1 MTDAPVS
8 EETPEAESIAQEPSV
23 PAPEQTASVDSPVEA
38 SEHVA
43 PAVPLPS
50 GPPTPAREFLAKQG
64 LLDNLGPLRA
74 LNTEMRLEVPQMAEL
89 FPAIE
94 SDPEALKRFLK
105 FANGGW
111 FNTRI
116 HVDSP
121 YMAYTRF
128 GEEGFYKISLATFL
142 SGVIGDLTTRF
153 RIWRH
158 LERVAR
164 IGETIAGSL
173 APAYSSDLFTAGL
186 LHDAAVPAMQ
196 RGLEDYQYFL
206 ECVLGLDPVVTSM
219 EHHCHQFDHAK
230 AAGEFAQAAAFDDHI
245 VEAVA
250 NHHNESMSAVSPGKA
265 RVVLGVLICAKRA
278 ISAGRGELKQPF
290 TSATEKV
297 LLREIAASLNVSDGR
312 LLLALNEVVEL
323 VKIQE
328 ASLG

>member
-1 MTDAPVS
+1 MPLRNKPLLWSLLTKGSNLPWFLFPCS
-8 EETPEAESIAQEPSV
+8 
-23 PAPEQTASVDSPVEA
+23 PA
-38 SEHVA
+38 
-43 PAVPLPS
+43 
-50 GPPTPAREFLAKQG
+50 PPTPAREFLAKQG
-64 LLDNLGPLRA
+64 FFEKLGPLRA
-74 LNTEMRLEVPQMAEL
+74 LNTEMRLETPQMAEL
-89 FPAIE
+89 FPTIE
-94 SDPEALKRFLK
+94 ADPEILKRFLK

-116 HVDSP
+116 QVDSP

-142 SGVIGDLTTRF
+142 SGIIGDLTTRF

-164 IGETIAGSL
+164 IGESIASAL
-173 APAYSSDLFTAGL
+173 APAYSDDLFVAGL

-196 RGLEDYQYFL
+196 RELEDYLYFL

-230 AAGEFAQAAAFDDHI
+230 AAGELAQAAAFEDYI
-245 VEAVA
+245 VEAVI

-265 RVVLGVLICAKRA
+265 RVVLGLLICAKRA
-278 ISAGRGELKQPF
+278 MAVGKGELKAPF
-290 TSATEKV
+290 TTATEKV
-297 LLREIAASLNVSDGR
+297 LLREIATALGVSNGR
-312 LLLALNEVVEL
+312 VLLALSEIVEL